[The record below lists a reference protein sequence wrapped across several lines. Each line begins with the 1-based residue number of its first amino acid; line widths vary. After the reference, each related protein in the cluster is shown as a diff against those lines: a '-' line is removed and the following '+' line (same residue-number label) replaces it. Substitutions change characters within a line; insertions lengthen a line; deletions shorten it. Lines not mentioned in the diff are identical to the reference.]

1 MHSHAMLLQEIGVNQ
16 ASRKVCTNS
25 DGDHLLARFQVLR
38 GWYQEALERIMEC
51 ETVDEKRCLVQE
63 LRAITDE
70 AKSVALEYRIV
81 HRKQAT
87 NVSA

>member
-1 MHSHAMLLQEIGVNQ
+1 MLLQEIGVNQ

-25 DGDHLLARFQVLR
+25 DVDHLLARFQVLR
-38 GWYQEALERIMEC
+38 GWYQEGLKRLMES
-51 ETVDEKRCLVQE
+51 ETLDEKKCLVQE

-70 AKSVALEYRIV
+70 AKSVALEYRIA
-81 HRKQAT
+81 HRKQAN